1 MSFRSGFIFLAAA
14 TFVACARP
22 TAAVSA
28 GMPEHLQESSLAIET
43 VDGRRHVF
51 RVRIAR
57 SPQDRSRGLMRVT
70 SLPEDG
76 GMLFDLDGQ
85 AMVSM
90 WMKNTPL
97 SLDMIFILDDGRI
110 SSIARETTPFSR
122 RSISSLEPVRAVLE
136 IGGGISDR
144 LEIREGDRVVHPLFT
159 DSSREE
165 SDGSESGG

>member
-1 MSFRSGFIFLAAA
+1 
-14 TFVACARP
+14 
-22 TAAVSA
+22 
-28 GMPEHLQESSLAIET
+28 
-43 VDGRRHVF
+43 
-51 RVRIAR
+51 
-57 SPQDRSRGLMRVT
+57 
-70 SLPEDG
+70 
-76 GMLFDLDGQ
+76 MLFDLDGQ